1 MCMPKVEADTQVS
14 YNVNRGAKNLMKK
27 LPITLIILGIFLFI
41 ISPVERTLA
50 QERPFTFEP
59 APCPYEG
66 TDFGLVVISPEDSG
80 FECGYV
86 TVPERHEN
94 PDGPT
99 IRLPVSILRASG
111 LITKP
116 DPIFLA
122 QGGPGGSAFEI
133 FSLTVPNTDIAQ
145 ERDLVIFNQRGT
157 PFTEPDLT
165 CTENYELLPELL
177 PLSVAEAEGREYEG
191 LTACYERLV
200 QEGVDLS
207 AYNSVQNAADV
218 DAIRQALGYDEINFY
233 GVSYGTL
240 LGLHLMRDYPDN
252 LRTVILDSVVPTD
265 LNFLELTPQNENRT
279 YDLLFEFCN
288 SDPTCSELYPN
299 LEERTFAVIA
309 DLNENPVTIP
319 VRDTETNTTHDTWIN
334 GDGLMDIF
342 FQAFYIGDMYA
353 MFPKIIHDLE
363 AGDTF
368 FLQELLS
375 FIISDRSF
383 SEGMYYSVICS
394 EDADID
400 PAAADLTGLR
410 PQIADGAE
418 GDLGS
423 YLEACDIWQ
432 VDTLDD
438 FVDDPVTT
446 DIPTLLLSG
455 QYDPITPPSFAEVA
469 DASLPNAYN
478 IVDPYATHG
487 VAFEHE
493 CIDQVV
499 NDFLNNPNQAP
510 NTRCLDLL
518 TPTDVIPPNVA
529 TVPSLAKLAIFD
541 RAYLIQTGIA
551 AVLLLTVLSAYLIW
565 FVSWLINLGK
575 TDKPE
580 RSTEEKRIGWISKLL
595 VLSFG
600 ALAVIF
606 VMALTGFV
614 ADVLFSNITYLTLY
628 VLPATAKPF
637 LAIPFVL
644 LLLAIGILIIT
655 VFVWRNQSKSVWSK
669 LYYSLVAICAVS
681 YVAILGIHGF
691 LF

>member
-1 MCMPKVEADTQVS
+1 
-14 YNVNRGAKNLMKK
+14 MKK
-27 LPITLIILGIFLFI
+27 TFTLITLATLLTIFLPTSNI
-41 ISPVERTLA
+41 LA

-66 TDFGLVVISPEDSG
+66 TDFGLVVLSPEDSG
-80 FECGYV
+80 FACGYV

-111 LITKP
+111 SNTKP

-133 FSLTVPNTDIAQ
+133 FSLTVPNSDVALQ
-145 ERDLVIFNQRGT
+145 RDLVIFNQRGT
-157 PFTEPDLT
+157 PFTEPDLS
-165 CTENYELLPELL
+165 CTENYDLLPELL
-177 PLSVAEAEGREYEG
+177 PLSVEEAEGREYEG

-200 QEGVDLS
+200 QEEVDLS

-218 DAIRQALGYDEINFY
+218 DAIRQALGYEEINFY

-265 LNFLELTPQNENRT
+265 LNFLELTAQNENRV
-279 YDLLFEFCN
+279 YDLLFDYCAN
-288 SDPTCSELYPN
+288 DATCTEQYPN

-319 VRDTETNTTHDTWIN
+319 VRDTETNMTHNTWIN

-363 AGDTF
+363 AGNTF

-400 PAAADLTGLR
+400 PTAADLSGLR
-410 PQIADGAE
+410 PQIADSAE

-423 YLEACDIWQ
+423 YLEACEIWQ
-432 VDTLDD
+432 VDQLDD
-438 FVDDPVTT
+438 FVDDPVTA

-455 QYDPITPPSFAEVA
+455 YYDPITPPSFAEVA

-493 CIDQVV
+493 CIDRVV

-510 NTRCLDLL
+510 NTRCLEQL
-518 TPTDVIPPNVA
+518 TPSEVVPPNA
-529 TVPSLAKLAIFD
+529 ASVPSLAKLAIFD

-551 AVLLLTVLSAYLIW
+551 AVLLLIVLSAYLIW

-580 RSTEEKRIGWISKLL
+580 RTAQEKWTSRLSKLF
-595 VLSFG
+595 VLGFG
-600 ALAVIF
+600 ALAVTF
-606 VMALTGFV
+606 VAALTGFV
-614 ADVLFSNITYLTLY
+614 ADILFSNVTYLTLY
-628 VLPATAKPF
+628 VLPASAKPF
-637 LAIPFVL
+637 LAIPFLL
-644 LLLAIGILIIT
+644 LLLAIAILVIT
-655 VFVWRNQSKSVWSK
+655 VFVWRNNTKSVWSK
-669 LYYSLVAICAVS
+669 LYYSLVAICAVG
-681 YVAILGIHGF
+681 YVAILGYHGF